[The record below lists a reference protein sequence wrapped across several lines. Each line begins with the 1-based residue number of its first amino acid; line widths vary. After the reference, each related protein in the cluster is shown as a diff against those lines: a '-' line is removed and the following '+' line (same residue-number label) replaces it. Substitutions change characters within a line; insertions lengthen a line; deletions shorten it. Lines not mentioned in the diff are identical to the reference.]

1 MDMCKQAKSDWHQ
14 SNLIQSS
21 TTRQDPK
28 SEGFRDLIGDLI
40 GDGIRPGQS
49 YLYGC
54 TGIAW
59 DAMLCMGRMIVEHS
73 SIFFISPSWELVT
86 DSRLSAKRKCLAVLV
101 HGWWSSS
108 GVEWSKPLSCH
119 LLCLGGVDSPSVCFP
134 ENSRK

>member
-1 MDMCKQAKSDWHQ
+1 MHKLTFYLFINKEKGTWRTQLHEGTPTMAPTDRCKQAKSDWHQ
-14 SNLIQSS
+14 SNLIKNS

-28 SEGFRDLIGDLI
+28 SKGFRDLIGDLI

-73 SIFFISPSWELVT
+73 SIFYL
-86 DSRLSAKRKCLAVLV
+86 
-101 HGWWSSS
+101 
-108 GVEWSKPLSCH
+108 
-119 LLCLGGVDSPSVCFP
+119 
-134 ENSRK
+134 